1 MSRTNHHENTSLFRR
16 PASPGFDVSYT
27 EVFFISGSSP
37 AKLCTFLFH
46 NTKVLVSSFKMNLHS
61 GIPAY
66 YIGMA
71 GLRPP
76 HPLTRLPGAADAAK
90 FKFSNCFSSFPNP
103 EWRVAATSETG
114 LRRFSPSVSDRVNEI
129 LTDAAIL
136 LNSSDVKLRHTAAS
150 VFYEITPTEG
160 GCPCRMYFG
169 NGASVFFSLLM
180 SVLPHSSAR

>member
-114 LRRFSPSVSDRVNEI
+114 LRRFPPPLRLRPSERNI
-129 LTDAAIL
+129 NGCG
-136 LNSSDVKLRHTAAS
+136 NSIEFFRCEVAS
-150 VFYEITPTEG
+150 QRRIRF
-160 GCPCRMYFG
+160 
-169 NGASVFFSLLM
+169 L
-180 SVLPHSSAR
+180 